1 MKCKAKR
8 AELEKQWMGD
18 LPIERCNPG
27 TRPFTAIC
35 LNLLGPITV
44 HAMINKQSSM
54 KTWLLLMVCQATG
67 AVHTELMH
75 DYGTSAFLLQWNW
88 FTALRGDPTLA
99 VSDCGSLLTSRKNN
113 VAFPERSSWKLE
125 LGRGSCCGCEVR
137 D

>member
-1 MKCKAKR
+1 
-8 AELEKQWMGD
+8 MGD
-18 LPIERCNPG
+18 LLIERCNPG

-99 VSDCGSLLTSRKNN
+99 VSDCGSQLTSGTRFMPWVQDEGLNGDLFHLALNFKMD
-113 VAFPERSSWKLE
+113 W
-125 LGRGSCCGCEVR
+125 
-137 D
+137 